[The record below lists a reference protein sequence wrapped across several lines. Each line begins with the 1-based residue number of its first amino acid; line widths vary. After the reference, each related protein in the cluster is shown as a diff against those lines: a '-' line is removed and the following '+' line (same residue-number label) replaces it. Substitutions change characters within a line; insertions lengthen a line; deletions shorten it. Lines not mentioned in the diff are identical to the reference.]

1 MRPIARIYTDF
12 TTKFG
17 LPRQS
22 GMIDELVGRV
32 VLEPEFSHPDVFRE
46 LDGFSHVWL
55 IWKFDSPE
63 DEWTPTV
70 RPPQLG
76 GNKRVGVF
84 ASRSP
89 FRPNSIG
96 LSCVKIINIESNV
109 LTVSGIDMIDGT
121 EIYDIKPYIPYSDC
135 INDAKYGFSNNKIK
149 KLNVFDSNELLS
161 ILPQDKRTAL
171 VKALEVDPRPQYH
184 NDPERIYGFI
194 FAGFEVKFTVKEND
208 LKIEEIYKK
217 ECLKK

>member
-1 MRPIARIYTDF
+1 MKPIARIHTDF
-12 TTKFG
+12 SSKFG

-22 GMIDELVGRV
+22 GMVDELVGRV
-32 VLEPEFSHPDVFRE
+32 VLEPKFSHPDVFRG

-55 IWKFDSPE
+55 IWKFNSAD

-89 FRPNSIG
+89 FRPNSLG
-96 LSCVKIINIESNV
+96 LSCVKIIDINSNE
-109 LTVSGIDMIDGT
+109 LTVSGIDMMDGT

-135 INDAKYGFSNNKIK
+135 INDAKSGFSNKEIK
-149 KLNVFDSNELLS
+149 KLNVIVSDKLLS
-161 ILPQDKRTAL
+161 NLPQDKHTAL
-171 VKALEVDPRPQYH
+171 IKALEVDPRPQYH
-184 NDPERIYGFI
+184 SDPERIYGFI
-194 FAGFEVKFTVKEND
+194 FAGCEVKFSVKGNELIIKD
-208 LKIEEIYKK
+208 IYKK
-217 ECLKK
+217 ECFK